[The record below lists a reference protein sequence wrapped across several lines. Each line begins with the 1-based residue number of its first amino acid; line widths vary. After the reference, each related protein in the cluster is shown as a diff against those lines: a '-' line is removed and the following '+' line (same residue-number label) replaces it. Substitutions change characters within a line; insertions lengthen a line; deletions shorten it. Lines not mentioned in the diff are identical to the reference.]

1 MIFGSGVSG
10 FTSSQPLA
18 SQTARERRLADA
30 LIEGEEYMVA
40 AIWSAFRRSI
50 RGLAT
55 LRWRHVPD
63 RERLTNSPRDG
74 MPAWHFF

>member
-1 MIFGSGVSG
+1 
-10 FTSSQPLA
+10 
-18 SQTARERRLADA
+18 
-30 LIEGEEYMVA
+30 MVA

-63 RERLTNSPRDG
+63 RERLKNSPRDG
-74 MPAWHFF
+74 MAAWHFF